1 VSAIAPVAA
10 PHHDWRFAAPAYGGA
25 DAVPNS
31 PPELQMYDSSDLV
44 NAFLK
49 DPTAF
54 LPFGDEDVV
63 YEPAGGSLLHKTET
77 RKLFL
82 DTHKRFY
89 LVVCELHC
97 LAAGFPNASR
107 DDVCEAGFV
116 IRRRITPA
124 RAFEGVEDELTQ
136 LLRNIQQA
144 KSTITL
150 AEEGLSRARASGV
163 GVAVVE
169 DPPEAS
175 ADVVAHGRASWLG
188 AVTEPMAAVASEE
201 PAAPA
206 TSWLTG
212 LFGKSKIALS
222 AAPESIVLKRA
233 AMTPADQAQAQLEN
247 WQAQLADLVDA
258 HDLRLRLQGWY
269 PNPVAA
275 GIGSWDA
282 VDESPQRTVETVYP
296 LLPLVPDPR
305 DSSHPA
311 QGRTIYFG
319 LVPTAS
325 ADLDRAGNARFED
338 RSLYE
343 IRCFVRRHDPRC
355 PRKVERN
362 DCRGTLFWSQ
372 RSQPYR
378 LAAQLDLA
386 GTANRPVAVQMPSL
400 PALKAQAEALKDN
413 LGAKLAKVNPD
424 GTLQL
429 DARGKPVWD
438 EPKRA
443 PVPCGRG
450 AAVRLKMPPASLPQ
464 ITVPELVP
472 IPPSVSG
479 LTSGELGLSIPL
491 VTIVA
496 MFVMKI
502 FLAILSMIFPPINFI
517 KQLGFS
523 SSPEL
528 PQVIFPEVPKGDAS
542 LDLSAC
548 MRIGGSA

>member
-1 VSAIAPVAA
+1 VSALAVA
-10 PHHDWRFAAPAYGGA
+10 PHHDWQLAAPAYGGA

-31 PPELQMYDSSDLV
+31 QPTLQMYDSSDLV
-44 NAFLK
+44 NVFLK

-63 YEPAGGSLLHKTET
+63 YEPAGGSLLHKTST

-97 LAAGFPNASR
+97 HAAGFPNASR

-116 IRRRITPA
+116 IRRRVTPE
-124 RAFEGVEDELTQ
+124 RAFEGVEDELTR
-136 LLRNIQQA
+136 LLQNIREA
-144 KSTITL
+144 KSTIAL
-150 AEEGLSRARASGV
+150 AEDGLARARTSGI
-163 GVAVVE
+163 GVAVVAN
-169 DPPEAS
+169 PPEAS
-175 ADVVAHGRASWLG
+175 ADVVAHGPMSWLG
-188 AVTEPMAAVASEE
+188 DVTESAPVIEE
-201 PAAPA
+201 PATA
-206 TSWLTG
+206 TSWLAG
-212 LFGKSKIALS
+212 LFARPKLTLF
-222 AAPESIVLKRA
+222 APPLDVFVPRVKP
-233 AMTPADQAQAQLEN
+233 TPEEQAQAQLED
-247 WQAQLADLVDA
+247 WQAQLADLVDE
-258 HDLRLRLQGWY
+258 HDLRLRLQGWH
-269 PNPVAA
+269 PNPVGA
-275 GIGSWDA
+275 GVGSWDA
-282 VDESPQRTVETVYP
+282 VEETPQRTAEAVYP

-325 ADLDRAGNARFED
+325 ADLDRSGNARYED

-362 DCRGTLFWSQ
+362 DCRGTLFWSE

-378 LAAQLDLA
+378 LAAQLDLV

-413 LGAKLAKVNPD
+413 LGPKLAKVNPD
-424 GTLQL
+424 GSLKL
-429 DARGKPVWD
+429 ENGKPAWD
-438 EPKRA
+438 SPKRG
-443 PVPCGRG
+443 PVACGRG
-450 AAVRLKMPPASLPQ
+450 AAVRLKLPPASLPQ

-472 IPPSVSG
+472 IPPTVSG

-496 MFVMKI
+496 MFAMKI
-502 FLAILSMIFPPINFI
+502 FLAILSMIFPPINFL
-517 KQLGFS
+517 KQLAFS
-523 SSPEL
+523 SPPLDLSTAL

-542 LDLSAC
+542 LDLAAC
-548 MRIGGSA
+548 ARTGGSA